1 MGQLEGSIVLQGDM
15 NAATLTARGGK
26 HGEDKFD
33 ANGRRKAEY
42 VVHEQILRYEQAI
55 GSDVAAE
62 SRIVGTLFADAV
74 AVEVAIVC
82 DVKPDTAVGSS
93 GKYFT
98 VDVLKGNQSTG
109 YASILPGATPITVDS
124 TIANRQVQFVT
135 PTTTTGARGDQIA
148 VTVAVG
154 GSAGNQGKGLQ
165 VSVKYRENPA

>member
-33 ANGRRKAEY
+33 ANGRRKADS
-42 VVHEQILRYEQAI
+42 VVHEQVFRYEQAS
-55 GSDVAAE
+55 GTSVVAE
-62 SRIVGTLFADAV
+62 SRVVGALFADAT

-82 DVKPDTAVGSS
+82 ETKPDGTG
-93 GKYFT
+93 GDPRKFT
-98 VDVLKGNQSTG
+98 VDILKGNQSSAF
-109 YASILPGATPITVDS
+109 ASILPSATPITVDS

-135 PTTTTGARGDQIA
+135 PTTTTGARGDQIKI
-148 VTVAVG
+148 TVSVSGTTGA
-154 GSAGNQGKGLQ
+154 QGQGLS